1 MAIPIITR
9 TNTIDEWRI
18 QTNQEATA
26 LNALETG
33 AYTKSNGALTLSGNS
48 SLVLTANGVSLQV
61 SNNAVFQSDITVEKN
76 IILGSRSSQTGNLT
90 MGATLVV
97 YGVGSALQVANNAL
111 VNTDLQVTR
120 TVYTGNISA
129 NGNVTVGID
138 ASVAR
143 TLRLSG
149 TGDVLYVNTGIA
161 KVNTATITNITST
174 NTSIANAVIASE
186 TVTTSIVVN
195 SNVTTGNIRTL
206 YSNNAS
212 ITTESVVNSTI
223 VSGNV
228 VTLQSNVATINTL
241 SVGTGTLANANIGV
255 AVITGGAT
263 ISAVGIATTL
273 LVVGNTTS
281 GNLITSNST
290 RTGSL
295 TVSNSA
301 TIGGTITVTG
311 NSNPGNIV
319 TTGLIHTATLKS
331 TGLATLSD
339 AATVGTTLTVTG
351 NTSSGNLVTTGLTH
365 TGTLK
370 TTGRADFGTVDA
382 TGNVTSGNVVTTG
395 LVQTG
400 TIKTTGRVDVG
411 TTLVTVGNTATGN
424 VVSSGLMYTINLKAT
439 DTATVDK
446 LYAGATQLSNT
457 TIDGRLTVTGDFVL
471 TGASIIDGDSLIL
484 RANTGQPYGTG
495 YSYFGVN
502 RGANANSYIRWNEPA
517 KYWDIRDVD
526 NPTSYSK
533 ILTANLI
540 SDSVTT
546 VDSNKLASLTAAKT
560 LNDSIATANTNLK
573 AYTDGLNT
581 TMLQRV
587 TGANAAIVTANTS
600 MKSYVDANIS
610 IVNQRA
616 VTSGTY
622 ANAAYAQAN
631 TGVANAATAEQKAVS
646 AGVYANAAFAQANT
660 GGQNGISA
668 GSYANGAFVAANT
681 ASVNATSAGSYANS
695 AFSKANTATTNA
707 ATADQRAVTSGVYAN
722 TSYLHANAAY
732 NAANNSVDLWVRS
745 AANSASSYANSA
757 YLHANSAFG
766 AANTKFASA
775 GGTIS
780 GDVNVTGNLTVSGST
795 TYVNTSVL
803 LVGDAIITLNADI
816 PQTSSPS
823 ENAGVEIDRGTSA
836 NTLLLWNE
844 TTDKWT
850 YTNNGTTY
858 QNIGAESGEI
868 YANAA
873 FVTANS
879 AATSA
884 SDLYS
889 IKANIAS
896 PTFTGAAYAPT
907 AAVTVN
913 STHIATTAFVYNVLA
928 NTSATYAHNIS
939 GTANNITAYTINQ
952 SVGTS
957 SGVQFSSIGV
967 NTAPSGNAG
976 EIRAT
981 NNITAYYSDDRLKT
995 NLGNITDALA
1005 RVMKLNGFYYEANQ
1019 TAQDLGYKVKRE
1031 VGLSAQQV
1039 QAVLPEIVV
1048 PAPIDEKYLTIHYDR
1063 VVPLLVEAIKELK
1076 KEIDLLK
1083 KV

>member
-631 TGVANAATAEQKAVS
+631 TGVANAATA
-646 AGVYANAAFAQANT
+646 
-660 GGQNGISA
+660 
-668 GSYANGAFVAANT
+668 
-681 ASVNATSAGSYANS
+681 
-695 AFSKANTATTNA
+695 
-707 ATADQRAVTSGVYAN
+707 DQRAVTSGVYAN